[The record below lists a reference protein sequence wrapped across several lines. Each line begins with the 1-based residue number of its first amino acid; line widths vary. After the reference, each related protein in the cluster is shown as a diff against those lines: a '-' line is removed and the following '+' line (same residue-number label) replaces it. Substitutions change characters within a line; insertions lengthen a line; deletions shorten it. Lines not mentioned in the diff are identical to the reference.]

1 MSTVPVF
8 VEILDRHNAVVGRTR
23 VDTLPARIGRGYN
36 CEVIVDDPFMA
47 PVHAELRLDA
57 AQELVL
63 IDAGSRNGTRRIG
76 HRATAPG
83 EHAVA
88 HDAVYELGKTRLR
101 IRDVSAALAPER
113 TLAGEWRIPV
123 WVEWVSM
130 IALFAVVGFEAWF
143 DMVNEVKPLD
153 IVKAVGA
160 TCALLSIWA
169 GIWALI
175 NRLFHGITHYRKH
188 LALATLGLLVSIAFM
203 WISDIIAF
211 ALNWSWLS
219 NWRSLGFFVLASAVI
234 LGHLAIANGHIKRA
248 SALTVA
254 IIGIGAIALSIGS
267 TYQSQKRFAPNAFMA
282 TVLPPSWRLAPAS
295 DISRLTG
302 AMDAAK
308 AHVDGLRKDN
318 SDGDLLG
325 E

>member
-1 MSTVPVF
+1 MSTAPVF
-8 VEILDRHNAVVGRTR
+8 VEVLDRHNTVTQRTR
-23 VDTLPARIGRGYN
+23 LDALPARIGRGYE

-63 IDAGSRNGTRRIG
+63 VDAGSRNGTRRIG
-76 HRATAPG
+76 HRPTAPG
-83 EHAVA
+83 EHIVA

-101 IRDVSAALAPER
+101 IRDTGVALAPER

-130 IALFAVVGFEAWF
+130 IALFAVVAFEAWF

-169 GIWALI
+169 GIWALV
-175 NRLFHGITHYRKH
+175 NRLFHGISHYRKH
-188 LALATLGLLVSIAFM
+188 LALATIGLLVSVAFM
-203 WISDIIAF
+203 WISDITAF
-211 ALNWSWLS
+211 ALNWAWLS
-219 NWRSLGFFVLASAVI
+219 NWRSLGFFVLVSAVI
-234 LGHLAIANGHIKRA
+234 LGHLAIANGQIKRG
-248 SALTVA
+248 SAVTVG
-254 IIGIGAIALSIGS
+254 IIGIAAMALSIGS

-295 DISRLTG
+295 DVSKLTG

-308 AHVDGLRKDN
+308 AHVDALRKET
-318 SDGDLLG
+318 SDSDLFG